1 MYETLKRFEKK
12 YAHLKKLGLRFN
24 GLGFADARKKVH
36 VIQVSRPFMFDSRLI
51 PKSFEG
57 MAVKSKILGDLP
69 EEFNIDRQKEDWQ
82 KTEFVWSP
90 ERFERYVDRCSVEI
104 KQKLNNPEMSREEML
119 SALCFGNFEEHKTKC
134 EKLIKEGKI
143 PAFSNS

>member
-24 GLGFADARKKVH
+24 GLGFADARKRVH
-36 VIQVSRPFMFDSRLI
+36 VIQVTRPFMFDSRLI

-57 MAVKSKILGDLP
+57 MAVKSKIEGVLP
-69 EEFNIDRQKEDWQ
+69 EEFIIDRNVEDWQ
-82 KTEFVWSP
+82 KREYAWSP
-90 ERFERYVDRCSVEI
+90 ERFEMFVDRCSSEI
-104 KQKLNNPEMSREEML
+104 KEKLNNPAMSRDEML
-119 SALCFGNFEEHKTKC
+119 SALCFGNFEAHKMKC
-134 EKLIKEGKI
+134 DQLIKEGKI